1 MPIYIVRHAQTHG
14 NVARRLQG
22 SSSASTGLTEH
33 GRQEAEALAAH
44 LKQANPAFASLYSS
58 DAVRARQTATI
69 LGEALALPIKF
80 SAALREINCG
90 EWEDKSQD
98 ELSQL
103 YPDAWRHWQDDPLT
117 FYFPQGENLVDV
129 QRRVGSF
136 FDELHRENWGNLL
149 LVSHSATIS
158 ALMAHVH
165 GWDLLEAWLSGR
177 AMHRNTAFSVLT
189 FGEFRGKLMRSEIAL
204 TDHL

>member
-1 MPIYIVRHAQTHG
+1 MQIYVVRHAQTHG
-14 NVARRLQG
+14 NVDRRLQG
-22 SSSASTGLTEH
+22 SGSASSGLTEH
-33 GRQEAEALAAH
+33 GRQEAKALAAY
-44 LKQANPAFASLYSS
+44 LKQANPAFTSLYSS

-80 SAALREINCG
+80 SAALREIDCG
-90 EWEDKSQD
+90 EWEGRSQD
-98 ELSQL
+98 ESQF
-103 YPDAWRHWQDDPLT
+103 YPDAWRHWQNDPVT
-117 FYFPQGENLVDV
+117 FCFPQGENLVDV
-129 QRRVGSF
+129 QRRVGWF
-136 FDELHRENWGNLL
+136 FDELCQGNQDNLL

-177 AMHRNTAFSVLT
+177 AIHRNTAFSVLT
-189 FGEFRGKLMRSEIAL
+189 FDEASRELIRSEIAL